1 MRVCA
6 HLPRF
11 EQEVIVLTT
20 RSLMKI
26 GQRLAIA
33 ALMLLSSC
41 AIVRLDFT
49 KSASEAFQQPE
60 QTSLGRRFAPPVLT
74 DPAHSGFYLLDVG
87 IEAFAARAALA
98 DAAERAIDLQYYMMR
113 DGQTTRLLIERLV
126 IAAER
131 GVRVRIL
138 LDGLEAARRDR
149 EIAALIAQPNIEVR
163 LFNPFLNYGLPAISR
178 LLEFLG
184 DQARLNR
191 RMHNKLWVADNAVA
205 VVGGRNLGDEYFDAT
220 PDINFADLDLLVA
233 GAVVPQLSRSFD
245 EYWNSAWAVR
255 VAAIGVAPP
264 DREKSERLADSVKSL
279 AAQARD
285 TEYGR
290 RLTSNDFASSVMNG
304 KLPLVWAAAHMV
316 YDKPVKT
323 NGHEGEDP
331 LTHMAPHLRDLGA
344 AAKTEL
350 TLISPYFIPSE
361 DERALL
367 GELSGRGVRVKVLT
381 NSLASTDVPV
391 VHSGYAR
398 YRAELLRTRV
408 ELYEMRPAQGAAT
421 SRRARIFGRSSQV
434 SLHAKAFIVD
444 RRVAFVG
451 SMNID
456 PRSRHLNTELG
467 VVIESREL
475 ASQLAELF
483 DEALQ
488 PVHTFRVS
496 LRDHEQNDD
505 ALIWTTTE
513 NGREFH
519 YIEEPQASVW
529 RRLWSRFLS
538 ILAPE
543 ALL

>member
-1 MRVCA
+1 M
-6 HLPRF
+6 PRF
-11 EQEVIVLTT
+11 DLKAYLKSK
-20 RSLMKI
+20 SLLI
-26 GQRLAIA
+26 LSHLLVAAAVTLLAG
-33 ALMLLSSC
+33 C

-49 KSASEAFQQPE
+49 KSASKAFQQPE
-60 QTSLGRRFAPPVLT
+60 QTSLGRGYAPPILA
-74 DPAHSGFYLLDVG
+74 DAAQSGFYLLDVG

-98 DAAERAIDLQYYMMR
+98 DAAERALDLQYYMMR

-138 LDGLEAARRDR
+138 LDGLEAAGRDR

-163 LFNPFLNYGLPAISR
+163 LFNPFLNYGLTAASR

-220 PDINFADLDLLVA
+220 SEINFADLDLLVA

-245 EYWNSAWAVR
+245 EYWNSEWAVR
-255 VAAIGVAPP
+255 VAAFGVAPP
-264 DREKSERLADSVKSL
+264 TRDRSERLAAAVKTN
-279 AAQARD
+279 AAQARN
-285 TEYGR
+285 TEYGK
-290 RLTSNDFASSVMNG
+290 RLTTNDFGSSVMKG
-304 KLPLVWAAAHMV
+304 TLPLVWSPAHMV

-323 NGHEGEDP
+323 KVHEGENP

-350 TLISPYFIPSE
+350 TLISPYFIPGE
-361 DERALL
+361 DERVLM
-367 GELSGRGVRVKVLT
+367 GELSSRGVRVKVLT

-398 YRAELLRTRV
+398 YRAELLRMGI
-408 ELYEMRPAQGAAT
+408 ELYEMRPVQGAAT
-421 SRRARIFGRSSQV
+421 SRRTKIFGGSSHV

-467 VVIESREL
+467 VVIESPEL
-475 ASQLAELF
+475 ASQLAEIF

-488 PVHTFRVS
+488 PFHAFRVS
-496 LRDHEQNDD
+496 LKDQKQRDDSLTWITVEND
-505 ALIWTTTE
+505 
-513 NGREFH
+513 REVR
-519 YIEEPQASVW
+519 YDDEPQASLW

-538 ILAPE
+538 NLAPE